1 MNLVIFFIVFKFH
14 YSPRATQNFHQSLNW
29 NQFEI
34 LLPSS
39 RDDLILELTKKPRS
53 EPLLLM
59 GDYDNYPSIIR
70 DELANEW
77 KVSAKFHDFQSWV
90 TETGRHPKLILNYP
104 YPSKIYLGVFKN
116 SHDYIEYSIKIR
128 PIQKDECIY
137 RCKNSDCSFNIC
149 KCYQFEDIGDD
160 CSIKAQ
166 KISIKSQ
173 KTLWF
178 HRFEWKF
185 LRVDKNYNRL
195 GLVLASHQPR
205 LRIFGLSTDDSEI
218 LPGFF
223 NYQSQ
228 YFIKNK
234 VDSYKINVEGEGK
247 DYWLFGI
254 YCEGLEDCDISIT
267 VNHSNS
273 PSNGHI
279 VVIVSS
285 VISVFILCISVPIII
300 KFIVH
305 FRRKRHARVTNIPEN
320 LKKLELEKLCPTV
333 KYSKTYQFTNCSICL
348 EEFKFNAFIKILQCK
363 HMFHSSCIEEWYQA
377 KSFCPLCKSSMSQDE
392 TLIIREV

>member
-1 MNLVIFFIVFKFH
+1 MNLVLFLIVYKFH
-14 YSPRATQNFHQSLNW
+14 NSPKADQNFHQSENW

-39 RDDLILELTKKPRS
+39 NGDLILELIKQPRS

-59 GDYDNYPSIIR
+59 GDYNNYPNITR
-70 DELANEW
+70 DESSNQW
-77 KVSAKFHDFQSWV
+77 KVDAKFNDFQSWV
-90 TETGRHPKLILNYP
+90 TVTERHPKFILNYP

-128 PIQKDECIY
+128 QIQKDDCIY
-137 RCKNSDCSFNIC
+137 RCKNSECSLTVC
-149 KCYQFEDIGDD
+149 KCYEFEDIGDD
-160 CSIKAQ
+160 CRVKAQ

-178 HRFEWKF
+178 HGFEWKF
-185 LRVDKNYNRL
+185 LRVDPNYNRL

-205 LRIFGLSTDDSEI
+205 LRIFGLSTDNSYT

-223 NYQSQ
+223 NYESH
-228 YFIKNK
+228 YFIKDK
-234 VDSYKINVEGEGK
+234 IDSFKINVKGK
-247 DYWLFGI
+247 DKDFWLFGI
-254 YCEGLEDCDISIT
+254 FCEGFENCDLSIT

-273 PSNGHI
+273 SSDGHI

-285 VISVFILCISVPIII
+285 VISVFIFCVSVPIII
-300 KFIVH
+300 KFLIYI
-305 FRRKRHARVTNIPEN
+305 RRKKRARITASPEN
-320 LKKLELEKLCPTV
+320 KKRLMLEKLYPTV
-333 KYSKTYQFTNCSICL
+333 RYSKSHQFTNCSICL
-348 EEFKFNAFIKILQCK
+348 EEFKSSSFIKILQCA
-363 HMFHSSCIEEWYQA
+363 HIFHSSCIEEWYQA